1 MDTVAHGLEPIP
13 PGAVESILT
22 GTIKRL
28 VHHRRLERW
37 MVQQRYLIAIDGPLK
52 WSGVEQHAQEMLQT
66 HEPNG
71 TTIYQGIGVE
81 AVLWAPM
88 MSD

>member
-1 MDTVAHGLEPIP
+1 
-13 PGAVESILT
+13 
-22 GTIKRL
+22 
-28 VHHRRLERW
+28 

-52 WSGVEQHAQEMLQT
+52 WSGIVQHAQEMLQT